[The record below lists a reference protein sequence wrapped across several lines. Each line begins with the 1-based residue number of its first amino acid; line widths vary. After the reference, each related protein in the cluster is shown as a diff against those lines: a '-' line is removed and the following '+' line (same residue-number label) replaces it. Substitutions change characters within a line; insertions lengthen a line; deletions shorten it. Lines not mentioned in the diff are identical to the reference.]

1 METNNSTHGE
11 KHQSD
16 VVLEYLLAK
25 NGRKINWQTKDSHK
39 THRTLTL
46 LTL

>member
-1 METNNSTHGE
+1 METNIPTHGE

-16 VVLEYLLAK
+16 VVLDYLLA
-25 NGRKINWQTKDSHK
+25 NFGRKLNWQTKDSHK